1 MIPQVDLFSFVF
13 WKKLKTQ
20 KTKHF
25 EINWPLVDT
34 KYKYKFTAFGL
45 DDGFEQ
51 NFPRCQL
58 NYLGSF
64 NPTRMFLVIF
74 FFPPKTPRAVT
85 AEEQLPVAAVVASSP
100 VPICLPVRLSL
111 MLRRKKGFFF

>member
-1 MIPQVDLFSFVF
+1 LCLDNGASDFVKVKKCDLDFQGKRDGIFGAA
-13 WKKLKTQ
+13 KKNPTLV
-20 KTKHF
+20 
-25 EINWPLVDT
+25 VDT
-34 KYKYKFTAFGL
+34 KYLYKLAAFCL

-74 FFPPKTPRAVT
+74 FFRQKLL
-85 AEEQLPVAAVVASSP
+85 EL
-100 VPICLPVRLSL
+100 L
-111 MLRRKKGFFF
+111 

>member
-1 MIPQVDLFSFVF
+1 LA
-13 WKKLKTQ
+13 
-20 KTKHF
+20 
-25 EINWPLVDT
+25 
-34 KYKYKFTAFGL
+34 AFCL

-74 FFPPKTPRAVT
+74 FFRQKLLELLQQKSSYQQQQLLRLCLSVCQFACLDAAAKKRA
-85 AEEQLPVAAVVASSP
+85 S
-100 VPICLPVRLSL
+100 
-111 MLRRKKGFFF
+111 FFKVS